1 MTMNQQASESSVN
14 EDDSFVQRTR
24 ELLAKGGATRRGITD
39 DEYVSLARDAWDRC
53 ATDQVYRMKLLT
65 DPVVE
70 PELAAEAPDRF
81 REAGLPYCTLIAR
94 VGADGELVDA
104 PPGYQRQQ
112 AEGAL
117 LLHMPFGS
125 PTGGEVPNPAEPA
138 DYLFA
143 FLDVLGF
150 SSLLEKSGLDA
161 LLGCYERLVGVALL
175 PSSEAHPWS
184 VAHALVRGELVPGL
198 MWLPIQ
204 TAYFSDSLLLW
215 VPYHPSHVEQ
225 FLRRCSAVFCAAL
238 AEGLPIRGAISAGR
252 AVLDKKRGIYLGPAL
267 VEAVHLESESDWI
280 GICLAAS
287 WKSESLRIPV
297 PPDCVFI
304 YEPPMKVEGSLLS
317 SGLVLDWPRVWR
329 ETRHDSAL
337 RFLEELRRP
346 DLPDALKARYDAAT
360 AFWFHSEQN
369 QDWCLP
375 PGWTR
380 HTPWSRDGRDSR
392 GQT

>member
-1 MTMNQQASESSVN
+1 
-14 EDDSFVQRTR
+14 
-24 ELLAKGGATRRGITD
+24 
-39 DEYVSLARDAWDRC
+39 VS
-53 ATDQVYRMKLLT
+53 
-65 DPVVE
+65 P
-70 PELAAEAPDRF
+70 
-81 REAGLPYCTLIAR
+81 
-94 VGADGELVDA
+94 
-104 PPGYQRQQ
+104 
-112 AEGAL
+112 
-117 LLHMPFGS
+117 
-125 PTGGEVPNPAEPA
+125 
-138 DYLFA
+138 
-143 FLDVLGF
+143 LDNANF
-150 SSLLEKSGLDA
+150 S
-161 LLGCYERLVGVALL
+161 
-175 PSSEAHPWS
+175 
-184 VAHALVRGELVPGL
+184 
-198 MWLPIQ
+198 
-204 TAYFSDSLLLW
+204 AYFSDSLLLW